1 MYAIFLKWKTF
12 TNKEQI
18 SDCPELRKEHRGRT
32 GGRYDYRR
40 ATGEILVMD
49 SLGLDHGGGYTW
61 DKIVYRMKNT
71 HTHTHTQMSTSKTG
85 EIWVRWV
92 DCTNVNILVV
102 ILCYNF
108 AECYHWRELGKGYTQ
123 SLWTISY
130 KWLRIYS
137 YLTRNLNEKVIKYF
151 RAYRKIQ
158 KIISQ
163 STCLWPKLANI
174 NTLSQI

>member
-1 MYAIFLKWKTF
+1 MFIAALSVIAPHWKEPRCLSMGEWLNKPEYIHTMDTTQEWGGINSWDTQKLANLQGIMLSKKKKKKKKKKKQLKVYILCDSVYAIFLKWKTF

-85 EIWVRWV
+85 EIWIKPV
-92 DCTNVNILVV
+92 
-102 ILCYNF
+102 
-108 AECYHWRELGKGYTQ
+108 G
-123 SLWTISY
+123 IS
-130 KWLRIYS
+130 
-137 YLTRNLNEKVIKYF
+137 T
-151 RAYRKIQ
+151 
-158 KIISQ
+158 
-163 STCLWPKLANI
+163 
-174 NTLSQI
+174 